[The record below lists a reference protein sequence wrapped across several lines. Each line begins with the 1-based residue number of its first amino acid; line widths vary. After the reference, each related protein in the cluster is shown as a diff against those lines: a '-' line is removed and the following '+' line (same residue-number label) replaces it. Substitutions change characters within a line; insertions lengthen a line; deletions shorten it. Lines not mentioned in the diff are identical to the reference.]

1 MSCAK
6 FELQWAYEWQITDS
20 DWAQMILK
28 LAEDRTVSANTESM
42 LPDRLHCT
50 SYVVLEREPQYEEEW
65 FNGAENETISFN
77 KIFWN
82 ENVCVLS
89 ACLSEKQMQLYLIT
103 GKSAPH
109 LSLAKATEQKWA
121 ALGLFVRKCM
131 RATEGLKR
139 EEGRNT
145 LKYVDDLLICARDD
159 VTCVADTVTLL
170 NHLAREGH
178 KVSLTKL
185 QFVKQEIFF
194 LGHTI
199 TPNSKAIS
207 EKRIKAIRDVPR
219 PVTKKQLLS
228 FLGMCAYCRTFIP
241 NFCIS

>member
-1 MSCAK
+1 MGTND
-6 FELQWAYEWQITDS
+6 FEIG
-20 DWAQMILK
+20 K
-28 LAEDRTVSANTESM
+28 DRTVSANTESM

-50 SYVVLEREPQYEEEW
+50 SHVEIERESQYEEEW
-65 FNGAENETISFN
+65 FNGAENEKISFD

-82 ENVCVLS
+82 ENVCALS
-89 ACLSEKQMQLYLIT
+89 VCLSEKQMQLYLIT
-103 GKSAPH
+103 GKSAPR
-109 LSLAKATEQKWA
+109 LSLTKATEQKWA

-145 LKYVDDLLICARDD
+145 LKYVDDLLICARDE

-185 QFVKQEIFF
+185 QFVKQEIIFF
-194 LGHTI
+194 GSHY
-199 TPNSKAIS
+199 N
-207 EKRIKAIRDVPR
+207 
-219 PVTKKQLLS
+219 TKQ
-228 FLGMCAYCRTFIP
+228 
-241 NFCIS
+241 

>member
-1 MSCAK
+1 M
-6 FELQWAYEWQITDS
+6 
-20 DWAQMILK
+20 
-28 LAEDRTVSANTESM
+28 SANTENM

-50 SYVVLEREPQYEEEW
+50 SHVVIEREPQYEEEW
-65 FNGAENETISFN
+65 FNGAENETIRFN

-82 ENVCVLS
+82 ENVCALS

-103 GKSAPH
+103 GKSEPR
-109 LSLAKATEQKWA
+109 LSVTKATEQKWA

-145 LKYVDDLLICARDD
+145 LKYVDDLLIYARDE

-185 QFVKQEIFF
+185 QFVKQEITFF
-194 LGHTI
+194 WVIL
-199 TPNSKAIS
+199 
-207 EKRIKAIRDVPR
+207 
-219 PVTKKQLLS
+219 
-228 FLGMCAYCRTFIP
+228 
-241 NFCIS
+241 

>member
-1 MSCAK
+1 M
-6 FELQWAYEWQITDS
+6 T
-20 DWAQMILK
+20 
-28 LAEDRTVSANTESM
+28 
-42 LPDRLHCT
+42 
-50 SYVVLEREPQYEEEW
+50 
-65 FNGAENETISFN
+65 
-77 KIFWN
+77 
-82 ENVCVLS
+82 
-89 ACLSEKQMQLYLIT
+89 
-103 GKSAPH
+103 
-109 LSLAKATEQKWA
+109 
-121 ALGLFVRKCM
+121 
-131 RATEGLKR
+131 ATEGLKR

-145 LKYVDDLLICARDD
+145 LQYIDYLLIYARDE

-185 QFVKQEIFF
+185 QFVKQEITFF

-241 NFCIS
+241 NYAFLEKPLRALTTGKGLRSCDKIERPFTQMVDEKHGFMSSVRLQTHGDRLRPIAYFSTLLESCGSWLYWLQGNLWGILI